1 MRLFARCGVL
11 MTAMA
16 MTAPA
21 AARAQG
27 FGVGVRMAMIRGDV
41 EADPSAT
48 AQRFIGGQIRARL
61 SPRTGIEVSLDTRS
75 QTNDDQTRRV
85 KDYPLQA
92 SLLLFP
98 IHSTFSPFVLGGVG
112 WYTHKLE
119 TLSNGSVTESTSTRK
134 RGYHAGFG
142 AELFAGRHVGVH
154 GDYRYTFIHFGDS
167 QSSSGLF
174 NSLRPSYGG
183 SMWTAG
189 VTLYF

>member
-1 MRLFARCGVL
+1 MYLEVG
-11 MTAMA
+11 T
-16 MTAPA
+16 
-21 AARAQG
+21 RAG
-27 FGVGVRMAMIRGDV
+27 ADV
-41 EADPSAT
+41 CHYPD
-48 AQRFIGGQIRARL
+48 IDLHI
-61 SPRTGIEVSLDTRS
+61 
-75 QTNDDQTRRV
+75 DD
-85 KDYPLQA
+85 
-92 SLLLFP
+92 S
-98 IHSTFSPFVLGGVG
+98 VG

-167 QSSSGLF
+167 PSSSGLF